1 MTRMFMLCLYAILI
15 SLVGV
20 SGIKVIVVL
29 MVNFFHGGHHQWGW
43 RDAKDVFLQALLLGG
58 FFCVVVVVLYIRS
71 RTRR

>member
-1 MTRMFMLCLYAILI
+1 MLCIYVLLI

-29 MVNFFHGGHHQWGW
+29 MVNLFHGGRHQWGGS
-43 RDAKDVFLQALLLGG
+43 DAKDVFLQAMLLGG
-58 FFCVVVVVLYIRS
+58 FFCVVVVAQYIRN